1 MERVSKVYPFGH
13 RGKPRLGE
21 ALLQRG
27 LITKEQLEHALL
39 EQKRSNERLGRV
51 LMRLGYVSEE
61 DVLRFLSDQLGM
73 PFKEIDVDKID
84 EEVISLIP
92 EFIVRRRLIFP
103 ISKKDNVLT
112 LAMADPLDI
121 FAIDDIR
128 LSIGDVVI
136 EPFITSE
143 KDINKAIERFFGKT
157 TVMEEI
163 LKEIKEHDVQVIEPK
178 EEGVDVSRLTTE
190 GESAPVVKLVNHLL
204 IEAIKRGASDVHIEP
219 FEKFLRIR
227 YRIDG
232 VLYEAEYPPKS
243 LHSAIVSRVKIMS
256 RLDIAERRLPQ
267 DGRAKVK
274 FGQREIDLRV
284 SITPTTFGE
293 KVVMRILDP
302 ASLVLD
308 LTALGFE
315 RDVLHIYEE
324 NIRKPYGFILITG
337 PTGCGKTTT
346 LYSTLSTINSID
358 KNIMT
363 IEDPVEYLLPGVN
376 QQHVNPEIGLDFPTA
391 LRSFV
396 RQDPDIILVGEIR
409 DRETAEVAI
418 NAALT
423 GHLVFSTLHTN
434 DAPGA
439 VTRLMN
445 MGIEPFLITATV
457 IMCVAQRLV
466 RLICP
471 KCKESYEVDQGI
483 LVNMGIEPPD
493 GMDRITL
500 YKGKGCKHCNGIGL
514 KGREAV
520 FEVMVLDDEIQRLI
534 VERAPTSIIK
544 KKAIEGGMMT
554 LQKAAAKKV
563 LDGKITVE
571 EMFRVLAV

>member
-1 MERVSKVYPFGH
+1 MKKTLKAYPYGH
-13 RGKPRLGE
+13 KGKPRLGE
-21 ALLQRG
+21 ALLQAG
-27 LITKEQLEHALL
+27 LINKEQLEHALL
-39 EQKRSNERLGRV
+39 QQKRTNERLGKI
-51 LMRLGYVSEE
+51 LIKLGYVSEE
-61 DVLRFLSDQLGM
+61 NILKFLSDQLGM
-73 PFKEIDVDKID
+73 PFRGIDVDNINKD
-84 EEVISLIP
+84 VINLIP
-92 EFIVRRRLIFP
+92 EFIIRRRLIFP

-121 FAIDDIR
+121 FTIDDIR
-128 LSIGDVVI
+128 LSIGDVVV
-136 EPFITSE
+136 EPVIASE
-143 KDINKAIERFFGKT
+143 RDINKAIEKFFGKST
-157 TVMEEI
+157 AMEDI
-163 LKEIKEHDVQVIEPK
+163 LKGIKEQDIQVLEAK
-178 EEGVDVSRLTTE
+178 EEGVDTSKLTIE

-219 FEKFLRIR
+219 FEKFLRVR

-232 VLYEAEYPPKS
+232 VLYEAEYPPNF
-243 LHSAIVSRVKIMS
+243 LHGAIVSRVKIMS
-256 RLDIAERRLPQ
+256 KLDIAERRLPQ
-267 DGRAKVK
+267 DGRAKVRL
-274 FGQREIDLRV
+274 GQREIDLRI
-284 SITPTTFGE
+284 SITPTNFGE

-315 RDVLHIYEE
+315 PDVLHIYEE
-324 NIRKPYGFILITG
+324 NAYKPYGFILITG

-376 QQHVNPEIGLDFPTA
+376 QQHVNPGIGLNFPTA

-445 MGIEPFLITATV
+445 MGVEPFLITATV

-471 KCKESYEVDQGI
+471 KCKEPYEVDREI
-483 LVNMGIEPPD
+483 VENM
-493 GMDRITL
+493 RIDLKDEAKKVTL
-500 YKGKGCKHCNGIGL
+500 YKGKGCKYCDGIGL
-514 KGREAV
+514 KGREGI

-534 VERAPTSIIK
+534 VNREATSIIK
-544 KKAIEGGMMT
+544 KKAIENGMVT
-554 LQKAAAKKV
+554 LQKAASKKV
-563 LDGKITVE
+563 IDGKITVE

>member
-1 MERVSKVYPFGH
+1 MEKAFKAYPYGH

-21 ALLQRG
+21 ALLEGG
-27 LITKEQLEHALL
+27 LINKEQLEHALL
-39 EQKRSNERLGRV
+39 EQKRTSERLGKV
-51 LMRLGYVSEE
+51 LIKLGYVDEE
-61 DVLRFLSDQLGM
+61 NVLRFLSKQLGM
-73 PFKEIDVDKID
+73 PFRSIDVDAID
-84 EEVISLIP
+84 EDVVHLIP

-103 ISKKDNVLT
+103 ISKEDNTLT

-128 LSIGDVVI
+128 LSIGDVTI
-136 EPFITSE
+136 EPVITSE
-143 KDINKAIERFFGKT
+143 ADINKAIEKFFGKST
-157 TVMEEI
+157 AMEDI
-163 LKEIKEHDVQVIEPK
+163 LKDIGEGDVQVVETK
-178 EEGVDVSRLTTE
+178 EEGVDVSKLTVE

-219 FEKFLRIR
+219 FEKFLRTR

-243 LHSAIVSRVKIMS
+243 LHPAIVSRVKIMAK
-256 RLDIAERRLPQ
+256 LDIAERRLPQ

-274 FGQREIDLRV
+274 LGQREIDLRI
-284 SITPTTFGE
+284 SITPTNFGE

-308 LTALGFE
+308 LGALGFDP
-315 RDVLHIYEE
+315 DVLHIYEE
-324 NIRKPYGFILITG
+324 NVHKPYGFILITG

-376 QQHVNPEIGLDFPTA
+376 QQHVNPDIGLDFPTA

-439 VTRLMN
+439 VTRLTN
-445 MGIEPFLITATV
+445 MGVEPFLISATV
-457 IMCVAQRLV
+457 LMCVAQRLV

-471 KCKESYEVDQGI
+471 KCKEAYEVGRDI
-483 LVNMGIEPPD
+483 VVNMGIDVPE
-493 GMDRITL
+493 GQKKVTL

-514 KGREAV
+514 KGREGV
-520 FEVMVLDDEIQRLI
+520 FELMLLSDEIRRLI
-534 VERAPTSIIK
+534 VERAPESIIK
-544 KKAIEGGMMT
+544 EKAIEDGMVT
-554 LQKAAAKKV
+554 LQKAAGKKL